1 MNCRRSEG
9 SVRSVAIPVPPIA
22 CTGLLDRI
30 EGLAAIH
37 SLARK
42 TQGAYGVGAMARI
55 PRIVLIAAMP
65 FSLSPAV
72 SLAQDENARSD
83 AVQASQPQTIDP
95 AQGIPD
101 DFTLPPGPTATPRNR
116 LEPMVQPL
124 PQPSASPTSAPTPT
138 REAPQPT
145 STPVPRQTTP
155 SRTTPS
161 RTTPSQ
167 TTPRRTTPGRT
178 VPERTTEPVTS
189 AAAPRAE
196 PIPQAEAI
204 VPGGQPASPI
214 TEQSVAPATPAT
226 RLQPETVRPTTTNLA
241 DTREGET
248 SRSGWD
254 FLAWLLGGIA
264 VLALGGLAF
273 WWLRHRKE
281 ESFSVEKIEPYRP
294 SPKPDGVEDS
304 PRVQEIPQAHP
315 SKKTL
320 AGLVDVDRP
329 VPAPNPGGFVT
340 SSIATRRM
348 SRPGTSQQDA
358 NPQAS
363 QTQSRNNM
371 SSDGRIVTTLPS
383 LRTRRD

>member
-1 MNCRRSEG
+1 MSEG

-30 EGLAAIH
+30 EGFAAIH

-55 PRIVLIAAMP
+55 PRIVLIAAIP

-83 AVQASQPQTIDP
+83 AVQASQPQAIDP

-155 SRTTPS
+155 R

-167 TTPRRTTPGRT
+167 TTPGRT

-196 PIPQAEAI
+196 PIPQAEPI

-304 PRVQEIPQAHP
+304 PRVEEIPQAHP
-315 SKKTL
+315 SEKTL
-320 AGLVDVDRP
+320 AGLVNVDRP

-348 SRPGTSQQDA
+348 SLPGTSQHNA

-371 SSDGRIVTTLPS
+371 STDGRIVTTLPS

>member
-1 MNCRRSEG
+1 MNRRMSEG

-30 EGLAAIH
+30 EGFAAIH

-55 PRIVLIAAMP
+55 PRIVLIAAIP

-83 AVQASQPQTIDP
+83 AVQASQPQAIDP

-155 SRTTPS
+155 R

-167 TTPRRTTPGRT
+167 TTPGRT

-196 PIPQAEAI
+196 PIPQAEPI

-304 PRVQEIPQAHP
+304 PRVEEIPQAHP
-315 SKKTL
+315 SEKTL
-320 AGLVDVDRP
+320 AGLVNVDRP

-348 SRPGTSQQDA
+348 SLPGTSQHNA

-371 SSDGRIVTTLPS
+371 STDGRIVTTLPS